1 MFICNEIVVQL
12 NLEVLKAKENFQ
24 AGVFLLKQR
33 IEQEQKKTNEI
44 WVFKNFFWNRVKWVQ
59 NLFVMMVLRS
69 RPKPMQIII
78 NLKKRQYR
86 YSKEFHHSIPMFS
99 TLD

>member
-44 WVFKNFFWNRVKWVQ
+44 
-59 NLFVMMVLRS
+59 
-69 RPKPMQIII
+69 
-78 NLKKRQYR
+78 
-86 YSKEFHHSIPMFS
+86 
-99 TLD
+99 